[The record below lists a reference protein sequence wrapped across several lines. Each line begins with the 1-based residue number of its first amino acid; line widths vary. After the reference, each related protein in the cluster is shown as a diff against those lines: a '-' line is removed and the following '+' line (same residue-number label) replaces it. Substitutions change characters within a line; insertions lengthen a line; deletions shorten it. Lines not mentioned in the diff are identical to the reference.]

1 MCGHGSQESNQRFD
15 KEDGFKA
22 RAHNEVVKLQA
33 GDKTNVSMWQR
44 ICDISAEMFG
54 EVYGRLGIDKYVI
67 VVVFEMVAVSPFLS
81 RACARFLVLTFVMCV
96 FVSRRLMLRGESFY
110 NTMLASVISELESKG
125 LLTDSDGASVMWTNP
140 TDKDS
145 GKPPLMVRKCAATTP
160 CCFA

>member
-1 MCGHGSQESNQRFD
+1 
-15 KEDGFKA
+15 
-22 RAHNEVVKLQA
+22 
-33 GDKTNVSMWQR
+33 
-44 ICDISAEMFG
+44 
-54 EVYGRLGIDKYVI
+54 
-67 VVVFEMVAVSPFLS
+67 
-81 RACARFLVLTFVMCV
+81 
-96 FVSRRLMLRGESFY
+96 MLRGESFY

>member
-1 MCGHGSQESNQRFD
+1 MRGNGSQESKQRFD

-81 RACARFLVLTFVMCV
+81 RACARFLVLTWCCV
-96 FVSRRLMLRGESFY
+96 YS
-110 NTMLASVISELESKG
+110 
-125 LLTDSDGASVMWTNP
+125 
-140 TDKDS
+140 
-145 GKPPLMVRKCAATTP
+145 
-160 CCFA
+160 